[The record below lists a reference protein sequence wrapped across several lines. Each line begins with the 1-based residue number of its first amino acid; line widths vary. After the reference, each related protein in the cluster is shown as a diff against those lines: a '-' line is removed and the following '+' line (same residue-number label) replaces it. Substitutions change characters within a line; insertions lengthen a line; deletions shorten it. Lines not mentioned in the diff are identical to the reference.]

1 MPLQIVLD
9 SLDLTGGGRTES
21 PVLVAINQ
29 ELVLNVQNHIRVVV
43 AVDIHER
50 ERDWDQIRAGI
61 IELWP
66 NVDNIYME
74 NIDNLLRGSIYS
86 RKYC

>member
-1 MPLQIVLD
+1 MPLQMVLD
-9 SLDLTGGGRTES
+9 GLDLTGGGRTES

-50 ERDWDQIRAGI
+50 ERDWDHIRAGI

-66 NVDNIYME
+66 NVDARF
-74 NIDNLLRGSIYS
+74 RGVSAGKLDDFKS
-86 RKYC
+86 PVEV